1 MSNGFTA
8 LIDLHTHTNQ
18 SDGTTSP
25 DDLMAAAKAAG
36 LDAIAITDHDTFEG
50 YLLARPAALE
60 HGLELVCGIEL
71 STRTAEFP
79 VHLLGYFLHTAPTL
93 SFTKWLTE
101 QHQARHER
109 NLKLAAKLQSLRL
122 DVTLEEAKELGR
134 GVTGRVHF
142 ARVMIAKGYVRDI
155 KEAFNR
161 YLAEGAPAYV
171 AMEDVLLDEAIPRM
185 REAGGLPVIAH
196 PGRMRLG
203 ANETEF
209 IHRCADRGLAG
220 LEVIH
225 SDHSLE
231 EALRYQRL
239 AREFGLAMTGGSD
252 FHGDNK
258 PRLKLGFGYEGN
270 VRVPNEW
277 LQALRDLP
285 RN

>member
-1 MSNGFTA
+1 

-18 SDGTTSP
+18 SDGTTAP
-25 DDLMAAAKAAG
+25 EELVAAARAAG
-36 LDAIAITDHDTFEG
+36 LSALAITDHDTFGG

-60 HGLELVCGIEL
+60 QGLELVCGIEL
-71 STRTAEFP
+71 STRTASFP
-79 VHLLGYFLHTAPTL
+79 VHLLGYFLNTQPTS
-93 SFTKWLTE
+93 SFTNWLTE
-101 QHQARHER
+101 QHQARHQR
-109 NLKLAAKLQSLRL
+109 NLKLAARLQALRL
-122 DVTLEEAKELGR
+122 DVTLEEAKALGS

-142 ARVMIAKGYVRDI
+142 ARVMIAKGYVHDI

-209 IHRCADRGLAG
+209 IRQCADRGLAG

-258 PRLKLGFGYEGN
+258 PRLKLGSGYEGN
-270 VRVPNEW
+270 VRVPDEW
-277 LQALRDLP
+277 LQALRELA

>member
-1 MSNGFTA
+1 MV
-8 LIDLHTHTNQ
+8 
-18 SDGTTSP
+18 
-25 DDLMAAAKAAG
+25 AAKAAG
-36 LDAIAITDHDTFEG
+36 LDAIAITDHDTFDG
-50 YLLARPAALE
+50 YLLARSAALE
-60 HGLELVCGIEL
+60 QGVELVCGIEL
-71 STRTAEFP
+71 STRTATFP
-79 VHLLGYFLHTAPTL
+79 VHLLGYFLHTAPTA
-93 SFTKWLTE
+93 SFTQWLTE

-109 NLKLAAKLQSLRL
+109 NLKLATRLQALRL
-122 DVTLEEAKELGR
+122 DVTLEEAQLLGR

-142 ARVMIAKGYVRDI
+142 ARVMITKGYVRDI

-171 AMEDVLLDEAIPRM
+171 PMEDVALAEAIPRM

-203 ANETEF
+203 AEETEF
-209 IHRCADRGLAG
+209 IGRCADQGLAG

-225 SDHSLE
+225 SDHTLE

-239 AREFGLAMTGGSD
+239 AKQFGLAMTGGSD

-258 PRLKLGFGYEGN
+258 PRLRLGSGYEGN

-277 LQALRDLP
+277 LQALRELP
-285 RN
+285 GI